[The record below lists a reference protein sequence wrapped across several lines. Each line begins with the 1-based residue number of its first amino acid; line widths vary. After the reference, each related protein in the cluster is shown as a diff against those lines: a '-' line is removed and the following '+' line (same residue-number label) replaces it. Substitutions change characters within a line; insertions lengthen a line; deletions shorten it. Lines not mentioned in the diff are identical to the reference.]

1 MGEDLCN
8 LIKSV
13 FENLIKIETINNMFI
28 ALIPKVEP
36 VTFMKHFCPISL
48 CNVSYNILSKIIT
61 LRLRREM
68 EELVNPCLSS
78 FIPNRRMGDNVI
90 IAQEVIHSM
99 KHKKGNSR
107 WMAIK
112 VDLEKVYDRLK
123 WRFVTDTL
131 KDIVF
136 HEKFI
141 HLIHYSISSSRE
153 QILWNGEALE
163 RFKPYKG
170 VRQGDPISPYLF
182 VLCIECLFHLINFVV
197 DQKAWTPIQLAR
209 GGPKL
214 SHLAFTDDL
223 LLFSEASISQANTI
237 KKVLDTFCASSG
249 QKVNYEKTRIYF
261 LGNVHWLNRN
271 LIVQQLGYQGTPDLG
286 KYLGVPLHHQK
297 ANAQSFRFIIDKL
310 EQRLSCWKDKSLS
323 FAGRLTL
330 NKVVIQAMPTY
341 IMQTNSIPESV
352 CKDIVKYRNFIW
364 GDSQNSRKVHWLN
377 KKDTCKPK
385 KYGSLGTRMASTMNQ
400 ACMLK
405 AGWNLCTKPNDL

>member
-1 MGEDLCN
+1 
-8 LIKSV
+8 
-13 FENLIKIETINNMFI
+13 
-28 ALIPKVEP
+28 
-36 VTFMKHFCPISL
+36 
-48 CNVSYNILSKIIT
+48 
-61 LRLRREM
+61 
-68 EELVNPCLSS
+68 
-78 FIPNRRMGDNVI
+78 
-90 IAQEVIHSM
+90 M
-99 KHKKGNSR
+99 KHKKGNSG

-163 RFKPYKG
+163 RFKPSKG

-297 ANAQSFRFIIDKL
+297 ANAQSFCFIIDKL

-385 KYGSLGTRMASTMNQ
+385 KYGGLGTRMASTMNQ